1 MSAAAIDH
9 IGNQRHARIMSDAE
23 SILEKA
29 NADFAAGH
37 YPQAADGYLR
47 VIRLHPDV
55 GALHIN
61 LGAALR
67 AAGDDAAAER
77 AYRDALALEPQN
89 PLAWFNLGN
98 LLRALGRAEDA
109 LQALR
114 KADALQPDTPEF
126 LNNLGVQLYDMGE
139 IEDALTQYDMALA
152 ARPGFADALT
162 NRGNALQRLGRMR
175 EAETAIEQALE
186 QAPGNAVYR
195 LNKSAFLAAAGRH
208 ADALTWA
215 DRAISADPAYTEATL
230 KRASLLIQQGDLA
243 AGFATYE
250 ARWTVP
256 GWHRLAQQLPMP
268 MWQGQDLA
276 GKRLLV
282 WNEQGFGDALLY
294 ARYLPQ
300 LAASGV
306 ALTLMCEAALAGLF
320 RQSFGDSLRIIDLND
335 TPPDADYHVSVMSLP
350 YCLGTRLETIPA
362 AVPYLAT
369 GADAVRNWQGEIDKY
384 ARSRLKVGLVWAGNP
399 GQSHDY
405 SRSMTPGTAATLLD
419 QEGVCFFNLLV
430 GPRGNQ
436 LVDERLIDVRAKL
449 EDFAATAAL
458 MQNLDLVISIDSAPA
473 HLAGALGVPVWI
485 LLSFDP
491 DSRYFLK
498 TDASPWY
505 PSATLFR
512 QSEPGDWQ
520 GVLARLKIALET
532 LL

>member
-1 MSAAAIDH
+1 
-9 IGNQRHARIMSDAE
+9 MSDAE
-23 SILEKA
+23 KILEKA

-47 VIRLHPDV
+47 VIHLHPDV

-67 AAGDDAAAER
+67 AAGDDTEAEH
-77 AYRDALALEPQN
+77 AYRNAIALEPQN

-98 LLRALGRAEDA
+98 LLRACGRAEDA
-109 LQALR
+109 LQAFR
-114 KADALQPDTPEF
+114 KADALQPDTPEI
-126 LNNLGVQLYDMGE
+126 LNNLGVQLYDMGAV
-139 IEDALTQYDMALA
+139 EDALVQYDKTLA
-152 ARPGFADALT
+152 ARPAFADALT
-162 NRGNALQRLGRMR
+162 NRGNALQRLGRMN
-175 EAETAIEQALE
+175 EAEAAIEQALE

-195 LNKSAFLAAAGRH
+195 LNKSAYLAAAGRH
-208 ADALTWA
+208 AEALAWA
-215 DRAISADPAYTEATL
+215 DLAISADPVYTEATL

-250 ARWTVP
+250 TRWTVP
-256 GWHRLAQQLPMP
+256 GWHRLAQHLSMP
-268 MWQGQDLA
+268 MWQGEDLA

-300 LAASGV
+300 LVASG
-306 ALTLMCEAALAGLF
+306 AELTLMCEAALTGLF
-320 RQSFGDSLRIIDLND
+320 RQSFGDTLRVIDLND

-362 AVPYLAT
+362 PVPYLAVD
-369 GADAVRNWQGEIDKY
+369 ADTAPDWQDEIDKH
-384 ARSRLKVGLVWAGNP
+384 AKGRLKVGLVWAGNP

-405 SRSMTPGTAATLLD
+405 SRSMTPKTAATLLD
-419 QEGVCFFNLLV
+419 HDDICFFNLLV

-436 LVDERLIDVRAKL
+436 LVDAKLIDVRARL
-449 EDFAATAAL
+449 DDFAATAAL
-458 MQNLDLVISIDSAPA
+458 MQNLDLVISVDSAPA

-485 LLSFDP
+485 MLSFDP

-520 GVLARLKIALET
+520 GVIARLKIALET